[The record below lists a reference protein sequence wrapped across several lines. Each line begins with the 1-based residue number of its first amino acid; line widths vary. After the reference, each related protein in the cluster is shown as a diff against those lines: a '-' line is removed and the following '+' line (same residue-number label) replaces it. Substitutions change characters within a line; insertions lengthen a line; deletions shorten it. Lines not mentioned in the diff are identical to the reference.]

1 MRQKKLKLHRRQA
14 SNLVARTRA
23 QIDALM
29 EEMEPTAQAKKF
41 DSGTKSKIESG
52 YPSSGAIWQTL
63 FTKRKEDYVPPRP
76 LKIGDTVLIFD
87 IDKQATVIGLS
98 KNSDQV
104 EVQAGIMKTRVPLL
118 ICV

>member
-29 EEMEPTAQAKKF
+29 EEMNQLRKQKF

-98 KNSDQV
+98 KIQT
-104 EVQAGIMKTRVPLL
+104 K
-118 ICV
+118 